1 MAVQCSG
8 TARPSQF
15 VAPLTYTLS
24 TWAICSTPP
33 PRPTPRFTVS
43 PVSRPSSSRKGWATS
58 VSPAS
63 APPRQANRTNISP
76 GWNRP
81 ASSRRTRPLR
91 SSASSS
97 REVVLLA
104 RPVAAASSV
113 NVTAPGACTTSV
125 SSRAARSTACVPPRL
140 LTTRLPVDSCDS
152 PLPSSTLRNSVLL
165 CDPTIGVLAG
175 QGRIGQSKCRPG
187 VSRKGQVAMFRN
199 TMPRYEILSDDAV
212 AVLDRG
218 WRRIVSEIG
227 VQFAKPEAVELF
239 RQAGQQ
245 VDGDVVKFD
254 PEFVLEQ
261 AAKAPREFDVQARNP
276 ANSVHIGGDDMVF
289 GAVYG
294 SPFIREGEVRRDATL
309 DDFHRLAM
317 LAQSFPE
324 LDSAGGVICE
334 PNDAPLDSRHLD
346 MVYALQTV
354 TDKIYMGNVVSGP
367 NAADTIA
374 MTSILFG
381 GRDAIERVPATIS
394 LINCNSPLRWDD
406 RMLDAQFEY
415 NRAAQPVVLTPF
427 LLMGAMSPVTIPAA
441 LVQQLAEALSGIA
454 LAQLIRPGC
463 PVIFGSF
470 LSNIDMQSGSPSFG
484 TPESAIGLLCTGQL
498 ARHYGLPFRTGGGLN
513 SSQTADEALMTLLP
527 TFLAGTNFVM
537 HAAGWLEGG
546 LVSCYEKF
554 IIDIELLRELRV
566 EFTPLEITEES
577 LAFGAHEEVGH
588 GGHFLGAAHT
598 MERFRDCFQR
608 PMLSSTTNFERWLKL
623 GGKDTA
629 ARAGEIWR
637 KKLEEFTPPPLDDA
651 IRAELDD
658 FVARR
663 RREIDD

>member
-1 MAVQCSG
+1 M
-8 TARPSQF
+8 F
-15 VAPLTYTLS
+15 V
-24 TWAICSTPP
+24 
-33 PRPTPRFTVS
+33 
-43 PVSRPSSSRKGWATS
+43 
-58 VSPAS
+58 
-63 APPRQANRTNISP
+63 
-76 GWNRP
+76 
-81 ASSRRTRPLR
+81 
-91 SSASSS
+91 
-97 REVVLLA
+97 
-104 RPVAAASSV
+104 
-113 NVTAPGACTTSV
+113 
-125 SSRAARSTACVPPRL
+125 
-140 LTTRLPVDSCDS
+140 
-152 PLPSSTLRNSVLL
+152 
-165 CDPTIGVLAG
+165 
-175 QGRIGQSKCRPG
+175 
-187 VSRKGQVAMFRN
+187 N
-199 TMPRYEILSDDAV
+199 TMPRYEILSADSI

-239 RQAGQQ
+239 AKAGQQ
-245 VDGDVVKFD
+245 TDGEVVKLD

-261 AAKAPREFDVQARNP
+261 VARAPREFGVQARNP
-276 ANSVHIGGDDMVF
+276 ARNVHIGGDHMVF
-289 GAVYG
+289 SPVYG
-294 SPFIREGEVRRDATL
+294 CPFVREGDVRRDATL
-309 DDFHRLAM
+309 NDFRQLAM
-317 LAQSFPE
+317 LSQACGE

-346 MVYALQTV
+346 MIYALATL

-374 MTSILFG
+374 MTEILFG
-381 GRDAIERVPATIS
+381 GLGGKGRAAIERTPAVIS

-415 NRAAQPVVLTPF
+415 CAAGQPVVLTPF

-441 LVQQLAEALSGIA
+441 LAQQLAEALSGIA

-498 ARHYGLPFRTGGGLN
+498 ARHYRLPFRTGGGLN
-513 SSQTADEALMTLLP
+513 SSQTADAQCGYEALMTLLP
-527 TFLAGTNFVM
+527 TFLAGANFVM

-554 IIDIELLRELRV
+554 IIDIELLRMLRV
-566 EFTPLEITEES
+566 EFTPLEITESS
-577 LAFGAHEEVGH
+577 LAFGAHAEVGH

-598 MERFRDCFQR
+598 MERFRDCFYR
-608 PMLSSTTNFERWLKL
+608 PLLSSTANFERWIKL
-623 GGKDTA
+623 GGKDAA
-629 ARAGEIWR
+629 ARAGDIWR
-637 KKLEEFTPPPLDDA
+637 AKLDSYQPPPLDDA

-663 RREIDD
+663 RRELGD

>member
-1 MAVQCSG
+1 M
-8 TARPSQF
+8 F
-15 VAPLTYTLS
+15 V
-24 TWAICSTPP
+24 
-33 PRPTPRFTVS
+33 
-43 PVSRPSSSRKGWATS
+43 
-58 VSPAS
+58 
-63 APPRQANRTNISP
+63 
-76 GWNRP
+76 
-81 ASSRRTRPLR
+81 
-91 SSASSS
+91 
-97 REVVLLA
+97 
-104 RPVAAASSV
+104 
-113 NVTAPGACTTSV
+113 
-125 SSRAARSTACVPPRL
+125 
-140 LTTRLPVDSCDS
+140 
-152 PLPSSTLRNSVLL
+152 
-165 CDPTIGVLAG
+165 
-175 QGRIGQSKCRPG
+175 
-187 VSRKGQVAMFRN
+187 N
-199 TMPRYEILSDDAV
+199 TMPRYEILSADSI

-227 VQFAKPEAVELF
+227 IQFAKPEAVELF
-239 RQAGQQ
+239 AKAGQQ
-245 VDGDVVKFD
+245 VDGDVVKLD

-261 AAKAPREFDVQARNP
+261 VAKAPREFDVQARNP
-276 ANSVHIGGDDMVF
+276 AHNVHIGGDHMVF
-289 GAVYG
+289 SSVYG
-294 SPFIREGEVRRDATL
+294 CPFVREGDVRRDATL
-309 DDFHRLAM
+309 NDFRQLAM
-317 LAQSFPE
+317 LSQAYDE

-346 MVYALQTV
+346 MIYALQTL

-367 NAADTIA
+367 NAADTIK
-374 MTSILFG
+374 MTEILFG

-415 NRAAQPVVLTPF
+415 CAAAQPVVLTPF

-441 LVQQLAEALSGIA
+441 LAQQLAEALAGIA

-513 SSQTADEALMTLLP
+513 SSQTADAQSAYEALMTLLP

-554 IIDIELLRELRV
+554 IIDIELLKMLRV

-577 LAFGAHEEVGH
+577 LAFGAHSEVGH
-588 GGHFLGAAHT
+588 GGHFLGAEHT
-598 MERFRDCFQR
+598 MERFRECFYR
-608 PMLSSTTNFERWLKL
+608 PLLSSTANFERWLKL

-629 ARAGEIWR
+629 ARAGDIWR
-637 KKLEEFTPPPLDDA
+637 AKLDSFSPPPLDDA
-651 IRAELDD
+651 IRAELDN
-658 FVARR
+658 FVQRR
-663 RREIDD
+663 RRELGDSAGHGARPPAAASPPPPARCIPTGASRPALPPGVSRPASPARRLPPGACPPATPSGRATRGGGRPRRRRGGPRWPGRGCVRPGCGSSGPRR